1 MNCLHF
7 CKRITKLNKK
17 SAEIKLLTIVLA
29 GLSSRTAQTNRLQHG
44 CLNGLKILI
53 NKVLKVVTTRAAL
66 RSELDKYRNKGEKI
80 GFVPTMGALHSGH
93 IALVKRAKA
102 ENTLAVAS
110 VFVNPTQFNDKNDL
124 KHYPRTPEADI
135 AMLEAGGCDIV
146 FMPDAAEMYP
156 DGEAFVPEIN
166 WGMLD
171 KVMEGAHRPGH
182 FKGVV
187 QIVSRLFD
195 AVGPCTAYF
204 GQKDFQQLAVIR
216 QMTADLQLPV
226 TIVACPTVREADG
239 LAMSSRNMRLTPEER
254 RAAPLLAAALE
265 EAKRRWETQPAEEI
279 SAAVKQ
285 MIAGEPLF
293 RLDYFEIVDAA
304 TLLPLPAGQKKNA
317 VACIAAYLGAVR
329 LIDNMMLS

>member
-66 RSELDKYRNKGEKI
+66 RSELDKCRNKGEKI

-124 KHYPRTPEADI
+124 KHYPRTPEADM

-166 WGMLD
+166 WGVLD
-171 KVMEGAHRPGH
+171 KVMEGAQRPGH

-195 AVGPCTAYF
+195 AAGPCTAYF

-216 QMTADLQLPV
+216 QMTTDLQLPV

-254 RAAPLLAAALE
+254 RVAPLLAAALE
-265 EAKRRWETQPAEEI
+265 EAKKRWETEPAEKI
-279 SAAVKQ
+279 SDTVKQ